1 MNNRFKYFVLSAFIC
16 LSNTNAVFASDEVQ
30 SIEIKVAQPV
40 PLVTVAD
47 KPVQKLADIKKV
59 FVATLGTERGA
70 ELIRQRI
77 INQLTE
83 SGHIVVVESPEDSD
97 ATFNGFAR
105 LHRYSLYDD
114 LVTSG
119 EAVVRLTGK
128 EKQILWTDDVSLS
141 KFPGY
146 GSANK
151 MSSNIANKIVQNLT
165 KAIEL
170 GNK

>member
-1 MNNRFKYFVLSAFIC
+1 MTLVAISLILMPAF
-16 LSNTNAVFASDEVQ
+16 ADEPKDKQVE
-30 SIEIKVAQPV
+30 SVKATVAIEIPAVER
-40 PLVTVAD
+40 LS
-47 KPVQKLADIKKV
+47 DIKKV
-59 FVATLGTERGA
+59 FVATLGTGRGA

-83 SGHIVVVESPEDSD
+83 SGHIVVVESADEAD
-97 ATFNGFAR
+97 ATFNGVAR
-105 LHRYSLYDD
+105 LHRYSFYDD

-128 EKQILWTDDVSLS
+128 NKQILWTDEDSRS

-151 MSSNIANKIVQNLT
+151 MSSKIAVKLVQDLT
-165 KAIEL
+165 KAVEL
-170 GNK
+170 GNSK